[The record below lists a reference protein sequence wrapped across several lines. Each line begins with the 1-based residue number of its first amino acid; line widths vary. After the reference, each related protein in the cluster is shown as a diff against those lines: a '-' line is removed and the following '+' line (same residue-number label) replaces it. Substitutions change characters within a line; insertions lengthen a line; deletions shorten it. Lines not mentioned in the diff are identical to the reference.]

1 MLDKPF
7 YNKPVT
13 WNIIRKT
20 EEIPCRNL
28 ATLDMNDVA
37 EGFRK
42 SQIEEIKQKQAE
54 GPVKGNEEPN
64 VINGLNL

>member
-1 MLDKPF
+1 MQDIEQ
-7 YNKPVT
+7 V
-13 WNIIRKT
+13 R
-20 EEIPCRNL
+20 RNL
-28 ATLDMNDVA
+28 ATLDMNEVA

-54 GPVKGNEEPN
+54 GPVKVNEGPN

>member
-1 MLDKPF
+1 MQDIEQ
-7 YNKPVT
+7 V
-13 WNIIRKT
+13 R
-20 EEIPCRNL
+20 RNL

-42 SQIEEIKQKQAE
+42 SQIKEIKQKQAE
-54 GPVKGNEEPN
+54 GPAKGNEEPN

>member
-1 MLDKPF
+1 MQDIEQ
-7 YNKPVT
+7 V
-13 WNIIRKT
+13 R
-20 EEIPCRNL
+20 RNL

-37 EGFRK
+37 EGVRK

-54 GPVKGNEEPN
+54 GPVKINEEPN

>member
-1 MLDKPF
+1 MLDIEQ
-7 YNKPVT
+7 VR
-13 WNIIRKT
+13 RK
-20 EEIPCRNL
+20 L

-42 SQIEEIKQKQAE
+42 IQIEEIKQKQAE
-54 GPVKGNEEPN
+54 GPIKGNEGPN